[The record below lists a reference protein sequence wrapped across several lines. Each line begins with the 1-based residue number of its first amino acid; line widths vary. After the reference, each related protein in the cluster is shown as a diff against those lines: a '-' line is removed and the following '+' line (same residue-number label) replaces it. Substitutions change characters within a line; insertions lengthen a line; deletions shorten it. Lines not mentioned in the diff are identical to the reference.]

1 MNFYK
6 AHYLAV
12 ITATLVLVA
21 CGGGSAGGGGG
32 GFGGGLGP
40 GPGDLSSLFENTPD
54 SEEVAQAEAFN
65 ARVRQKS
72 ALFNQNIIQTSEEYG
87 ALTGIYETS
96 HQSDYKNG
104 VTELLAISPKGYVF
118 SESLDYVNCAS
129 RPGSCD
135 LRSYVSFG
143 NVSGSLARD
152 FSIVLDGPSFNEMTA
167 SYTSG
172 GNIFVH
178 SLTYT
183 GARGLSLLLG
193 ITTHDLQILFRSPNY
208 NEESSS
214 STREYTPINQNEVY
228 ANDNVLGTPLRPG
241 IYWYSGIRRQYS
253 GLDSTGYPETQ
264 STGIFKIKGNMPQVT
279 TRLGFRATDLLNS
292 DAFVFYGGIDNRGID
307 SWISFYFD
315 SPQDSDRELHD
326 PFVGVRV
333 KFTALVPSGGDV
345 DIHFLTEDL
354 PPDFHNNPYL
364 LYTPELANEELNS
377 FGSPNDERC
386 YYGKVTVSGS
396 NEVEHQLSFG
406 PVNSACSGGFV
417 IHTQDSDDTVRI
429 KDIEF
434 TRNIFEPSEFVMLRL
449 DQNGVLSEVI
459 NDFGD
464 NVAQENNNTCKING
478 LVDAPP
484 NTLGLD
490 TFSVLDAS
498 VAFDSCNFMA
508 STDNLNTILIPY
520 KHSSGRGFRMINAFT
535 EMTPEGFFPSEVE
548 TSEVETIAI
557 RSMSF
562 EEVCRSDGTLTMEAF
577 ENAGYVCLFDSAE
590 GMFVPTPPSN
600 FKEDVVVESGRPDSI
615 VIPPDLIG
623 LLDEGSTV
631 TIKGSFTSGGLIFIR
646 PPTVDEIASNEA
658 NDLTRD
664 TERTGQQYFRK
675 FSHSNSVEYCVSQ
688 GGRLATSSEVMEH
701 IAPKNPRTGDSSWN
715 TELYWPQT
723 SHYWTATVAE
733 DNTSTP
739 PNRFLAWITYN
750 ISNGNLVQQ
759 LQSRTTG
766 YAITNRNLYWP
777 LCVGEI

>member
-12 ITATLVLVA
+12 ITATSVLVA
-21 CGGGSAGGGGG
+21 CGGGSGGGGG
-32 GFGGGLGP
+32 GGLVP
-40 GPGDLSSLFENTPD
+40 GPGDLSSVFENTPD
-54 SEEVAQAEAFN
+54 SEEVAQADAFN
-65 ARVRQKS
+65 ARMQQKS

-87 ALTGIYETS
+87 ALAGIYETS

-118 SESLDYVNCAS
+118 SESLDGVNCAL
-129 RPGSCD
+129 GGGGCD
-135 LRSYVSFG
+135 LKSDVSFG

-152 FSIVLDGPSFNEMTA
+152 FSIVLDGSYFDEMTA

-178 SLTYT
+178 SLTST
-183 GARGLSLLLG
+183 ENIWGKSA
-193 ITTHDLQILFRSPNY
+193 ITTHDLQMLFRYPNY
-208 NEESSS
+208 NGESSFS
-214 STREYTPINQNEVY
+214 PREYSPLDQNKVY

-241 IYWYSGIRRQYS
+241 VYWYSGIRRQYS

-264 STGIFKIKGNMPQVT
+264 STGIFKIKGNMPQVI

-307 SWISFYFD
+307 SWIGFSF
-315 SPQDSDRELHD
+315 DRPRNSNGTLIN
-326 PFVGVRV
+326 PFIEGKV

-345 DIHFLTEDL
+345 DIYFLEEDL

-396 NEVEHQLSFG
+396 NEVEYQLSFG
-406 PVNSACSGGFV
+406 PGNGACRGEFV

-434 TRNIFEPSEFVMLRL
+434 TRNIIEPSEIVMLRL
-449 DQNGVLSEVI
+449 DQNGVLSEVL

-464 NVAQENNNTCKING
+464 NVVQENNNTCKING

-498 VAFDSCNFMA
+498 VAFDSCNFNG
-508 STDNLNTILIPY
+508 DYPHTILIPY
-520 KHSSGRGFRMINAFT
+520 EHSRGRGFRMINAYT
-535 EMTPEGFFPSEVE
+535 DSYSNLVYGIEA
-548 TSEVETIAI
+548 ETIYTN
-557 RSMSF
+557 SMNF
-562 EEVCRSDGTLTMEAF
+562 EEVCRSDGTLTIEAF

-590 GMFVPTPPSN
+590 GMLVPIPPLN
-600 FKEDVVVESGRPDSI
+600 LKEDVVVPIPPANSQEDVIVESGRPDSI

-623 LLDEGSTV
+623 VLNEGSTV

-658 NDLTRD
+658 NDLARD

-715 TELYWPQT
+715 TELYWPQM

-733 DNTSTP
+733 DNASTP

-750 ISNGNLVQQ
+750 TSNGNLVQE